1 MGRTLRWVALGV
13 AVLVILGAGAAAGA
27 QLKRP
32 VPRPTLHRE
41 IASSLRVPGS
51 APALPL
57 PATGQAALYLPGFG
71 WLGSSSAETAV
82 PIASVTKI
90 VTALVV
96 LRAHP
101 LSSGSVGPAVTVA
114 PSDVALYQ
122 SEIAQGDSVV
132 AVQAGES
139 LTELQ
144 LLEGLLLPSGDNLAV
159 LLADWVAG
167 SEPAFVARMNQ
178 LVSTL
183 HLRDTH
189 FTDSSGL
196 DPASVS
202 SARDLV
208 TLAVLAMKNPVFA
221 SVVAMP
227 EVTLPVAGTL
237 HNYNP
242 ILGQAGVVGIKT
254 GWTAA
259 ALGCLVFAANTEVAG
274 RPVQLIGAVLGQ
286 PGGPESGLV
295 AAARVA
301 SALLSAGE
309 SGLRLVRLPTPG
321 TLVAR
326 LTAPWSKS
334 IAVRAGATLSLVAQ
348 AGAGLAW
355 SIRSEIPRLPL
366 RRRSE
371 VGYLTLTTP
380 VGIWRRVP
388 LLAARGLTGP
398 SLWWRLTR
406 HP

>member
-1 MGRTLRWVALGV
+1 MALGA
-13 AVLVILGAGAAAGA
+13 AVLLLLGAGAAAGA

-32 VPRPTLHRE
+32 VPRPALQRE
-41 IASSLRVPGS
+41 IARSLVVPGS
-51 APALPL
+51 PPALPL

-71 WLGSSSAETAV
+71 WLGSSPRETAV

-101 LSSGSVGPAVTVA
+101 LIPGSVGPAVTVSA
-114 PSDVALYQ
+114 SDVALYQ
-122 SEIAQGDSVV
+122 SEVSAGDSVV
-132 AVQAGES
+132 PVQAGES

-159 LLADWVAG
+159 LLADWVSG
-167 SEPAFVARMNQ
+167 TEPAFVERMNQ
-178 LVSTL
+178 LVSGL
-183 HLRDTH
+183 HLSETH

-196 DPASVS
+196 DPTSVS
-202 SARDLV
+202 SARDLA
-208 TLAVLAMKNPVFA
+208 TLAALAMKSPVFA

-242 ILGQAGVVGIKT
+242 ILGQDGVVGVKT

-259 ALGCLVFAANTEVAG
+259 ALGCLVFAADTLVDG
-274 RPVQLIGAVLGQ
+274 QKVQLVGAVLGQ

-301 SALLSAGE
+301 SALLAVGE
-309 SGLRLVRLPTPG
+309 PKLRLLHLAVPG
-321 TLVAR
+321 ALVAR

-334 IAVRAGATLSLVAQ
+334 IAVRPRQDISVVALAGARL
-348 AGAGLAW
+348 GW
-355 SIRSEIPRLPL
+355 SIHSEVPSPPL
-366 RRRSE
+366 RRMTN
-371 VGYLTLTTP
+371 VGTLTLTTP
-380 VGIWRRVP
+380 AGVIRRVG
-388 LLAARGLTGP
+388 LVAARGLTGP